1 MARKTRVVA
10 AAVGTAGLL
19 ALVVAVTRDTGTRRR
34 LGGPGAL
41 PTHALL
47 PEHQRKWV
55 HPAGQ
60 PVAHHHVSIDT
71 HDRTTGYKPAAV
83 WQIKKFFGALPL
95 DGVSTGRPRRSSRGS
110 TASAR
115 ARSARRRT
123 RVPVRPPRSSGS
135 RTPCAR
141 GSPAASRRPSPRPR
155 KARVSRTSAW
165 ATSWSPSSRSPE

>member
-60 PVAHHHVSIDT
+60 PVAHHHVRIDT

-95 DGVSTGRPRRSSRGS
+95 DGVSTGRPRLSSRGS
-110 TASAR
+110 MAGAG

-123 RVPVRPPRSSGS
+123 TPATWPPVWKSKFYG
-135 RTPCAR
+135 AF
-141 GSPAASRRPSPRPR
+141 AE
-155 KARVSRTSAW
+155 K
-165 ATSWSPSSRSPE
+165 

>member
-1 MARKTRVVA
+1 MARKARVA
-10 AAVGTAGLL
+10 AAAAGMAGLL

-60 PVAHHHVSIDT
+60 PVAHHHVRIDT

-83 WQIKKFFGALPL
+83 WQIKILRRVAARRSQHRSAPTELAWL
-95 DGVSTGRPRRSSRGS
+95 DGRRKGKICATQNDPRHV
-110 TASAR
+110 AACVEIKIL
-115 ARSARRRT
+115 RR
-123 RVPVRPPRSSGS
+123 VRH
-135 RTPCAR
+135 
-141 GSPAASRRPSPRPR
+141 RREM
-155 KARVSRTSAW
+155 T
-165 ATSWSPSSRSPE
+165 

>member
-10 AAVGTAGLL
+10 AAAGTAGLP

-71 HDRTTGYKPAAV
+71 HDRTTGYKPEARM
-83 WQIKKFFGALPL
+83 GGYLTPL
-95 DGVSTGRPRRSSRGS
+95 EARTGLELMQEEI
-110 TASAR
+110 T
-115 ARSARRRT
+115 
-123 RVPVRPPRSSGS
+123 SG
-135 RTPCAR
+135 
-141 GSPAASRRPSPRPR
+141 
-155 KARVSRTSAW
+155 
-165 ATSWSPSSRSPE
+165 

>member
-10 AAVGTAGLL
+10 AAAGMAGLL

-60 PVAHHHVSIDT
+60 PVAHHHVRIDT

-83 WQIKKFFGALPL
+83 WQIKIYGNAP
-95 DGVSTGRPRRSSRGS
+95 TE
-110 TASAR
+110 SAQVGPDR
-115 ARSARRRT
+115 ARVARRPAQGQDLRDAEHECHHLVGVCNRHLEHCT
-123 RVPVRPPRSSGS
+123 RWV
-135 RTPCAR
+135 C
-141 GSPAASRRPSPRPR
+141 
-155 KARVSRTSAW
+155 
-165 ATSWSPSSRSPE
+165 